1 VFFVTC
7 GNDET
12 ANNKARDTA
21 VDALAL
27 AEQLESEKRPNLKI
41 MDRSTGAP
49 ITLEELRGR
58 ATAGAGSTAWRRYR
72 LKAPGFAERSVH
84 VS

>member
-1 VFFVTC
+1 VLKKETKVFFVTW

-12 ANNKARDTA
+12 ASNNARDTA

-27 AEQLESEKRPNLKI
+27 AEQLESEKRPSLKI

-58 ATAGAGSTAWRRYR
+58 ATAEQAQQLGAAI
-72 LKAPGFAERSVH
+72 V
-84 VS
+84 

>member
-1 VFFVTC
+1 VLKKETKVFFVTW

-12 ANNKARDTA
+12 ASNKARDTA

-27 AEQLESEKRPNLKI
+27 AEQLEGEKRPSLKI

-58 ATAGAGSTAWRRYR
+58 ATAEQAQQLGAAI
-72 LKAPGFAERSVH
+72 V
-84 VS
+84 